1 MKQCNTCGELKH
13 STDYYPRAARCKA
26 CTVAASAKWKRNN
39 REAALAHQRQ
49 SNKNRT
55 KQRRIECNLRRKRV
69 KQATPAWADKQ
80 EIKYIYELA
89 QERNLVVDHIV
100 PLNHELVCG
109 LHVQDNLRCIT
120 PELNGW
126 KSNRF
131 NQDFLSSF
139 GIRGVDKLMELR
151 K

>member
-1 MKQCNTCGELKH
+1 MKQCNTCKEYKD
-13 STDYYPRAARCKA
+13 SSDYYPRAARCKA
-26 CTVAASAKWKRNN
+26 CTIAASANWKKNN

-55 KQRRIECNLRRKRV
+55 KQRRIECSLRRKRV
-69 KQATPAWADKQ
+69 RQATPSWADQQ
-80 EIKYIYELA
+80 EIKHIYTLA
-89 QERNLVVDHIV
+89 QERGLVVDHIV
-100 PLNHELVCG
+100 PLKHELVCG

-126 KSNRF
+126 KSNKF